1 MQCLKPYIPIL
12 DPKSLADYR
21 KDGMLVGR
29 FSAYRE
35 KHRDLVFPHRHSF
48 YHFVVFTRASGSY
61 SIDFSRFEAKAWEV
75 YFMAPGQIHEWAF
88 REEVEGYVVNF
99 TESFFQSLLLRPAF
113 FDRFPFFSGHA
124 SQSVLRIPEN
134 ERGFV
139 QEVCERLL
147 SAYDEAGPAG
157 VDQERVSL
165 LYLLMLF
172 GQYASPHDDGRASS
186 YNDTLLRNFQQLIEQ
201 HYPVMRL
208 PKDYADMLF
217 VTPNHLNALRKE
229 YLGMQAGEVIRNR
242 VLLEA
247 KRLLVATDKPVSAIA
262 AHLGFNDSSYFTKFF
277 KKALYLTPEEFRR
290 DKDIQ

>member
-1 MQCLKPYIPIL
+1 
-12 DPKSLADYR
+12 
-21 KDGMLVGR
+21 
-29 FSAYRE
+29 
-35 KHRDLVFPHRHSF
+35 
-48 YHFVVFTRASGSY
+48 
-61 SIDFSRFEAKAWEV
+61 
-75 YFMAPGQIHEWAF
+75 MAPGQIHEWAF
-88 REEVEGYVVNF
+88 GEEIEGYVVNF

-113 FDRFPFFSGHA
+113 FDRFSFFSGSA
-124 SQSVLRIPEN
+124 AQCVIQIPEG
-134 ERGFV
+134 ERAFV

-147 SAYDEAGPAG
+147 AAYEAAGAAG

-172 GQYASPHDDGRASS
+172 GQYASPHDGGRVSS
-186 YNDTLLRNFQQLIEQ
+186 YNDTLLHNFQQLIEQ

-217 VTPNHLNALRKE
+217 VTPNHLNALCKE
-229 YLGMQAGEVIRNR
+229 YLGIQAGEVIRNR

-247 KRLLVATDKPVSAIA
+247 KRLLVATDKPVSTIA

-277 KKALYLTPEEFRR
+277 KKAIHVTPEEFRR